1 MNKHSG
7 RYCKWKISIACQ
19 KQKVSETK
27 NKQKQKNTKATVSL
41 ISTVT
46 IFCKVQGRRLALNL
60 LKWEMG
66 LGVKGGL
73 APK

>member
-1 MNKHSG
+1 M
-7 RYCKWKISIACQ
+7 
-19 KQKVSETK
+19 
-27 NKQKQKNTKATVSL
+27 SL

-46 IFCKVQGRRLALNL
+46 IFCKVQGQRLALNL